1 MVLKVNNFLFLTT
14 LLSSVCLQ
22 NLQAADIETNTARM
36 QAMDKITGKVSE
48 IDVPVNAPVRFG
60 SFSVLV
66 RKCVTKTPEE
76 TPENTAFVDVVD
88 DYNNQEPVNIF
99 KGWMFS
105 SSPALSAVE
114 HPIYDVWL
122 LKCYNKDNPSVKTL
136 SEEEL
141 RLRDEIK
148 MMRINP
154 KIAQKE
160 EAPEETQTSELD
172 AMIKETIA
180 SASKLQED
188 NLSSL
193 EKIKEDNPSQVVV
206 VTSSEADV
214 NSDNNAPQALFEIKT
229 EQDNTDKTTEE
240 IASQDEISNVDE
252 KPLDTVVFGV
262 EDENGYPE
270 DEFEDVIE

>member
-188 NLSSL
+188 NLSPL

-252 KPLDTVVFGV
+252 KPLDTVVFEV

>member
-252 KPLDTVVFGV
+252 KPLDTVVFEV

-270 DEFEDVIE
+270 DEFEDIIE

>member
-160 EAPEETQTSELD
+160 EASEETQTSELD

-188 NLSSL
+188 NLSPL

-240 IASQDEISNVDE
+240 IASQDEISNIDE
-252 KPLDTVVFGV
+252 KPLDTVVFEV

>member
-122 LKCYNKDNPSVKTL
+122 LKCYNKDNPSVKIL

-252 KPLDTVVFGV
+252 KPLDTVVFEV

>member
-240 IASQDEISNVDE
+240 TASQDEISNVDE
-252 KPLDTVVFGV
+252 KPLDTVVFEV

>member
-206 VTSSEADV
+206 VTSPEADV

-252 KPLDTVVFGV
+252 KPLDTVVFEV

>member
-188 NLSSL
+188 KLSSL

-206 VTSSEADV
+206 VTSSEEDV

-252 KPLDTVVFGV
+252 KPLDIVVFEV

>member
-136 SEEEL
+136 NEEEL

-188 NLSSL
+188 KLSSL

-206 VTSSEADV
+206 VTSSEEDV

-252 KPLDTVVFGV
+252 KPLDIVVFEV

>member
-160 EAPEETQTSELD
+160 EAPKETQTSELD

-188 NLSSL
+188 KLSSL

-206 VTSSEADV
+206 VTSSEEDV

-252 KPLDTVVFGV
+252 KPLDIVVFEV

>member
-188 NLSSL
+188 NLSPL

-206 VTSSEADV
+206 VTSPEADV

-252 KPLDTVVFGV
+252 KPLDTVVFEV

>member
-252 KPLDTVVFGV
+252 KPLDTVVFEV

>member
-206 VTSSEADV
+206 VTSPEEDV

-252 KPLDTVVFGV
+252 KPLDTVVFEV